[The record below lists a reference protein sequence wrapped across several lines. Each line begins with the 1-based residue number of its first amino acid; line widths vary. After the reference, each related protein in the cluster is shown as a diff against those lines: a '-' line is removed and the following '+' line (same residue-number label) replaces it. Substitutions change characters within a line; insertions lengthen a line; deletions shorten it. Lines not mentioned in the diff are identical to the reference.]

1 MERGARTNERLDDLA
16 VAIRDGF
23 GRVDQDVR
31 DLRLEMREGF
41 ADLRGEINDLR
52 LVMLR
57 VGGAMI
63 VGLIG
68 VIAAVLASGA

>member
-1 MERGARTNERLDDLA
+1 MERAAWTNQRLDDPA
-16 VAIRDGF
+16 AAMRDGF
-23 GRVDQDVR
+23 SRVDQDIR
-31 DLRLEMREGF
+31 DLRVEMREGF
-41 ADLRGEINDLR
+41 AELRTEINDLR

-68 VIAAVLASGA
+68 VIAAILACGV